1 MGTGTLASELG
12 SAGERNQDV
21 AMSGTLE
28 LGTLQY
34 GLWERYRFL
43 EFTWRGQLR
52 LAAFLDHPSGPELMA
67 VLKTGVWPH

>member
-1 MGTGTLASELG
+1 
-12 SAGERNQDV
+12 
-21 AMSGTLE
+21 MSGTLE